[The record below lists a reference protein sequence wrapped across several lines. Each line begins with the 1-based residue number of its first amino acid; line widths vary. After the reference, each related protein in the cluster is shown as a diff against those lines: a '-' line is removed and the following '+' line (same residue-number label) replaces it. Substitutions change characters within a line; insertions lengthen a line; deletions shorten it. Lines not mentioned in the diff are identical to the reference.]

1 MRSSWNSC
9 YFSDV
14 LDRRR
19 SSCDNFFNMYK
30 VCRLTTYSFLL
41 YLCLERLLAVY
52 PNKKSPFQKFRSQN
66 GRILYLIVSLLLA
79 WMIYIPIAALRIR
92 GTSGPNLK
100 GGCKSLSYSTVS
112 TFIRFFCNLWRDYP
126 VSIAF

>member
-41 YLCLERLLAVY
+41 YLCLERLLAD
-52 PNKKSPFQKFRSQN
+52 KKSPFQKFRSQN

-79 WMIYIPIAALRIR
+79 WMIYIPIAALWIR